1 VSSEDLPLY
10 CQAQRDSVNTPARIL
25 VIDDDQSIR
34 RTLAIAL
41 GKAGYQ
47 VLEAGDGAEAM
58 RLWREQGADL
68 IITDL
73 HMPDKNGL
81 EVIMEL
87 RAFSRS
93 IPIIAMSD
101 GGRTAQFGLLGD
113 AKMLGAVRSVA
124 KPFRLEEML
133 NAVAQELDRKS
144 GA

>member
-1 VSSEDLPLY
+1 MK
-10 CQAQRDSVNTPARIL
+10 TPARIL

-41 GKAGYQ
+41 GNAGYQ
-47 VLEAGDGAEAM
+47 VLEAPDGAEAM

-81 EVIMEL
+81 EVIVEL

-93 IPIIAMSD
+93 TPIIAISD
-101 GGRTAQFGLLGD
+101 GGKTMQFGLLGD
-113 AKMLGAVRSVA
+113 AKLLGAVRSVA

>member
-1 VSSEDLPLY
+1 
-10 CQAQRDSVNTPARIL
+10 VNTGKRIL

-41 GKAGYQ
+41 GNAGYQ
-47 VLEAGDGAEAM
+47 VLEAENGDEAM

-68 IITDL
+68 VITDL

-87 RAFSRS
+87 RALSRS
-93 IPIIAMSD
+93 TPIIAMSD
-101 GGRTAQFGLLGD
+101 GGRTMQLGLLGD
-113 AKMLGAVRSVA
+113 AKTLGAVRTVA

-133 NAVAQELDRKS
+133 AAVGEQLGGKPQTP
-144 GA
+144 